1 MRRTVPATTVSHP
14 AATATRG
21 IGKISRCTSP
31 AARAAASRRVPAE
44 RRGGD
49 PPPEPQ
55 PSVSVSFDKPVV
67 IFEAPY
73 ESSPGIITQ
82 PPPSTQTKLTV
93 SAYGGANGRT
103 LDIQL
108 SGGLCEVPGSDPRPT
123 LVAAFE
129 QVEWEAYCEATNAS
143 PHINGAV
150 ATATF
155 TDSVTG
161 QEIASAPATATAVK
175 IRVTPSKVAPEN
187 YSSGRHKYGIREIV
201 NCLQSPSSPTVTWT
215 AMDGGFS
222 DSTNY
227 VDFICPLYSASN
239 PLQAN
244 IGNVIS
250 TPNITVVEPQSV
262 IALDARSFDYGE
274 HQNQAGYV
282 GMDIDLCVGP
292 LDVSFERLSIEEVP
306 CSSGSHIG
314 YFANT
319 YFSNLWCHSIDNG
332 AGRWQNVGYDNEFA
346 MDRAECA
353 NALPRMILPGYPGE
367 SIFGW
372 YYGYMCW
379 DVPYG
384 WRSKNPP
391 GNVSLS
397 GTFAEDVKHEV
408 TIDAN
413 GTVSIFKLG
422 CCVSRSTNDFVMVHG
437 GVNNE

>member
-1 MRRTVPATTVSHP
+1 MSGTSAPLRRL
-14 AATATRG
+14 
-21 IGKISRCTSP
+21 
-31 AARAAASRRVPAE
+31 AAACRRPI
-44 RRGGD
+44 GD
-49 PPPEPQ
+49 
-55 PSVSVSFDKPVV
+55 
-67 IFEAPY
+67 
-73 ESSPGIITQ
+73 
-82 PPPSTQTKLTV
+82 L
-93 SAYGGANGRT
+93 
-103 LDIQL
+103 
-108 SGGLCEVPGSDPRPT
+108 
-123 LVAAFE
+123 AF
-129 QVEWEAYCEATNAS
+129 
-143 PHINGAV
+143 V

-161 QEIASAPATATAVK
+161 DDTSDTANATAVK
-175 IRVTPSKVAPEN
+175 IRVTPSREAPEN
-187 YSSGRHKYGIREIV
+187 YSSGRHKYGVCEIV
-201 NCLQSPSSPTVTWT
+201 NCLQSPSSPAVTWT
-215 AMDGGFS
+215 AADGGFS
-222 DSTNY
+222 DSTDY
-227 VDFICPLYSASN
+227 VDFICPLYATSN

-244 IGNVIS
+244 IGNVVFI
-250 TPNITVVEPQSV
+250 PDITVVEPQSV

-282 GMDIDLCVGP
+282 GMEIDLCVGP

-306 CSSGSHIG
+306 CSSGSHMG

-319 YFSNLWCHSIDNG
+319 YFSNLWCHSVDNG

-346 MDRAECA
+346 VDRAECA
-353 NALPRMILPGYPGE
+353 NALPRMILPDYPGE

-379 DVPYG
+379 EVPYG

-413 GTVSIFKLG
+413 GTVGIFKLG
-422 CCVSRSTNDFVMVHG
+422 CWVSRSTNDFVMVYG